1 MKQQFST
8 SSLNNLIDES
18 IENADQLKN
27 ELQTINSNETEIN
40 FADLNDDD
48 YLPENDKPF
57 AEKRDIIDHKEGD
70 SVSYSY
76 IYKKIGDLVD
86 TGNASLQ
93 MLQSIDPD
101 VTNPQMLAAI
111 GSLIN
116 SIRGCISEFTK
127 IHQQWIRFQQTLKF
141 EKIKQ
146 ENKKEL
152 IKFRKAVSTGSL
164 EEGQQVSELFELG
177 STDLI
182 EFLQWKKEKETKE
195 KEKNEKM

>member
-8 SSLNNLIDES
+8 SSLNNLINES
-18 IENADQLKN
+18 IDNADQLKN
-27 ELQTINSNETEIN
+27 ELQTINTENTEID
-40 FADLNDDD
+40 FSELEDDD

-57 AEKRDIIDHKEGD
+57 AEKHDLIDHKSGD
-70 SVSYSY
+70 SVPYTY
-76 IYKKIGDLVD
+76 IYKKIGDLID

-101 VTNPQMLAAI
+101 VTNPQLIAAT
-111 GSLIN
+111 GTLLN

-152 IKFRKAVSTGSL
+152 IKFRKAVSTGTL
-164 EEGQQVSELFELG
+164 ENEQQVSELFELG

-182 EFLQWKKEKETKE
+182 EFLQWKKEKEAKE